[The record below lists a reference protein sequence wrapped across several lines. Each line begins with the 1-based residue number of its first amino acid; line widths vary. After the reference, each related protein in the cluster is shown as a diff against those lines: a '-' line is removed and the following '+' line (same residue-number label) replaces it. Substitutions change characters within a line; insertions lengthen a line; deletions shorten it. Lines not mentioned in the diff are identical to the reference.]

1 MAKKFNKKRKSEI
14 EAKQALNRD
23 TQRGMAK
30 RAKAAEAVMAWVN
43 ANSPIKYGTKKPG
56 TPVAK
61 PAALKA
67 SGFLP
72 PSAATNPK
80 RLLDKKEWKKAAE
93 YALEGNLGISSKN
106 SAGTNAGLLAMAA
119 LPIPAPL
126 KGVAGKGARAVAA
139 NAAKS
144 AARRT
149 ASESATIRKGTQ
161 AGRTAEKAVE
171 LEKAAA
177 KESSS
182 KSVNT
187 ARQSTV
193 ELRTPTSRKKMSKK
207 ELQERLDIGARMR
220 AEGRRPGYDI
230 PNRDGSVNVGTS
242 ASKTP
247 KAKDPAKPTPR
258 EKNVAEFTAGLTKP
272 TKPTNPGKA
281 KLDRSPGA
289 KKTYEEKLAKY
300 EKDLAA
306 YEKRMAQMKRRTKLT
321 DEGYLKADG
330 GAPKGAVA
338 KSVARNQR
346 AQAKKAGAEGPKPS
360 TKPAVKKPSVK
371 AQGAEGP
378 KGELVRVPTTRGR
391 KVGGSSSKGSK
402 PIAMGDKP
410 FSRSREVALRE
421 TIPGQV
427 VRRSETPKGPYSVPL
442 TARNLTK
449 TNKATKVAVGL
460 AAAGAAGAALNDR
473 YNPRNVANR
482 KAGKGVEGPG
492 AKRIAEAKA
501 TAKPT
506 ESAKAAA
513 ERRTKEGLLDRFG
526 RKISREE
533 FNKREAYRERIKNL
547 TGAELAAAKKKE
559 MARREKYRKTEGKA
573 RFGSQATK
581 KTRRIGAESKTLDL
595 RARRSLR

>member
-14 EAKQALNRD
+14 EAKQAMNRD
-23 TQRGMAK
+23 TARGNAK
-30 RAKAAEAVMAWVN
+30 RAKAAEAAAAYLN
-43 ANSPIKYGTKKPG
+43 SISPIKYGTKKPG

-67 SGFLP
+67 SGFIP
-72 PSAATNPK
+72 PSAATDPK

-126 KGVAGKGARAVAA
+126 KGAAGKGARAVAA

-220 AEGRRPGYDI
+220 AEGRRPGDDI

-258 EKNVAEFTAGLTKP
+258 EKNVAEFQRGLK
-272 TKPTNPGKA
+272 KPTNPGANASAAKKA
-281 KLDRSPGA
+281 K
-289 KKTYEEKLAKY
+289 YQ
-300 EKDLAA
+300 KDLAA
-306 YEKRMAQMKRRTKLT
+306 YEQRVAQMNRRTKLT
-321 DEGYLKADG
+321 DEGYLKADS
-330 GAPKGAVA
+330 GAPKGAAA
-338 KSVARNQR
+338 KSVARNERKTAKKPSAPKKPSVAKAAAEGPKTGTALAVRSSKVATRPSKVATRPSKVATTSKPASQQTVRGEVVRNSDWWRSVPRGSGRGQR
-346 AQAKKAGAEGPKPS
+346 AIEGPKTGATAAGGKRFSKTKKALLAAGAIGAAGLALKNLDSDKSPNEVRATGGAEGPKRSIP
-360 TKPAVKKPSVK
+360 VKRS
-371 AQGAEGP
+371 AP
-378 KGELVRVPTTRGR
+378 KVLV
-391 KVGGSSSKGSK
+391 
-402 PIAMGDKP
+402 D
-410 FSRSREVALRE
+410 
-421 TIPGQV
+421 
-427 VRRSETPKGPYSVPL
+427 
-442 TARNLTK
+442 
-449 TNKATKVAVGL
+449 NK
-460 AAAGAAGAALNDR
+460 
-473 YNPRNVANR
+473 
-482 KAGKGVEGPG
+482 
-492 AKRIAEAKA
+492 
-501 TAKPT
+501 
-506 ESAKAAA
+506 
-513 ERRTKEGLLDRFG
+513 G

-533 FNKREAYRERIKNL
+533 FNRRAEFRKSIGIEPRKAGESLAEYRKR
-547 TGAELAAAKKKE
+547 AAAARAKNKAATKAE
-559 MARREKYRKTEGKA
+559 MERRAKYRKTEGKKQ
-573 RFGSQATK
+573 FGSAAK
-581 KTRRIGAESKTLDL
+581 VKTRQRGSARVDVRDE
-595 RARRSLR
+595 RARQALR